1 MLFLNLSLL
10 TFPVKINLLSL
21 RSQNPCSSANLLSE
35 ISFSSLFTIYHRHTS
50 YLTVLLLKNLLIGSL
65 DITYIYLT
73 QWNNGCFDSSL
84 YFKSN
89 YCCHFISYT
98 TYYSNPSYSDPLR
111 NIKKTMEYHIMFI
124 RLIETI
130 FCYDCMILNY
140 ISSKLS
146 ALKYP
151 HHIFYRVY
159 KIMIGY
165 AVVFRYT
172 FICSRSSKLH
182 QIARLQI
189 RDSFL

>member
-1 MLFLNLSLL
+1 MDVLIHLCTLSPIIIA
-10 TFPVKINLLSL
+10 TFYYIQLIIATLHSIYQLS
-21 RSQNPCSSANLLSE
+21 NV
-35 ISFSSLFTIYHRHTS
+35 IHK
-50 YLTVLLLKNLLIGSL
+50 KNIE
-65 DITYIYLT
+65 
-73 QWNNGCFDSSL
+73 
-84 YFKSN
+84 
-89 YCCHFISYT
+89 
-98 TYYSNPSYSDPLR
+98 
-111 NIKKTMEYHIMFI
+111 TMEYHIMFI

-172 FICSRSSKLH
+172 FMCSRSSKLH